1 MTDSIGIVAA
11 SNVAKDDS
19 VLSVMRSRMTMAISA
34 LSGTRDSELDDLRF
48 YAGSPDNQ
56 WQWPNDVLQTR
67 GSSQGPVVSA
77 RPCLTINK
85 LPQHVK
91 QITNEQRMNRPTIK
105 VLPVDDKSDIEMAD
119 VFNGVIRHIEYT
131 SDADV
136 AYDTACENQVTYG
149 EGYLRILTEY
159 CDDTSFDQEIKIG
172 RIRNSFSVYMDPM
185 IQDPAG
191 ADARWCFITDD
202 MTKDEYERAY
212 PKASPISTLTARG
225 IGDSS
230 INQWISETTVRV
242 AEYFYIECEKATL
255 NLYPGN
261 QTALTGTPE
270 DSLLRAMFG
279 KPLRSRQSDR
289 ERVKWC
295 KTNGYEIL
303 EESEW
308 AGSFIPVVRV
318 VGNEFEV
325 DGQLYVSGLVR
336 NAKDAQRM
344 YNYWPLAL
352 DTPVPTPHGWSTIG
366 ELRPGDEVFDECG
379 APVEVVDT
387 TAVFLNEDC
396 YRVTF
401 DDGSSIVASGNHQWR
416 VERRGKRTSAT
427 FEWSPLTVSTRDLV
441 PGDDFIRVTRPLQT
455 SRSVPLDP
463 YFVGVW
469 LGDGDSSGPIITQNK
484 ADADEMI
491 DILVSRGL
499 DAGNLRA
506 SSTACRFSVYGVR
519 SEMVAL
525 NLLGNKHVPD
535 CYLRASIEDR
545 LELLRGLMDTDGSV
559 GANGQCSIST
569 TSPTLRDGICELL
582 RSLGVK
588 FGVVARDGRVINSP
602 NGKTYHGADHWQISF
617 SCRDD
622 LRVFNLTRKIA
633 RTIDRLH
640 HPRRT
645 TRFGIATVERVAS
658 VPVKCI
664 TVASDN
670 HLFLAGEGMVPTHN
684 CSQEAEMLAL
694 APKAPFIGYGGQF
707 EGYEQQWKTAN
718 TQNWPYLEVN
728 PDVTD
733 GQGAVLPL
741 PQRAQPPMAS
751 SGLLQAKAG
760 ASEDIKST
768 TGQYNAS
775 LGMTSNERS
784 GKAILARQRES
795 DVGTYHYAD
804 NLARAVRHIG
814 RQLVDLIPKIYDTA
828 RVARILGEDGEPSTV
843 KMNPDQEEPV
853 KKIMGP
859 GGVVV
864 DKIYNPRVGKYD
876 VRVITGPGYATKR
889 QEALE
894 SMAQLLQGNP
904 QLWQV
909 AGDLFVKNMD
919 WPGAQDL
926 AKRLQ
931 KMLDPK
937 VMADEDNPALVA
949 ANQQMEAMN
958 AEMQQMFKMLQNV
971 QQSMEAKEMHIKQF
985 EAEIKA
991 YQAETQRISAVQ
1003 AGMTPEQIQDIVMG
1017 TIAAAV
1023 DAGDLIASA
1032 PEMRENPQPD
1042 TPRMPQMSEPQGTPS
1057 QTPYEEQQ

>member
-136 AYDTACENQVTYG
+136 AYDTACENQVTCG

-344 YNYWPLAL
+344 YNYW
-352 DTPVPTPHGWSTIG
+352 
-366 ELRPGDEVFDECG
+366 
-379 APVEVVDT
+379 
-387 TAVFLNEDC
+387 
-396 YRVTF
+396 
-401 DDGSSIVASGNHQWR
+401 
-416 VERRGKRTSAT
+416 
-427 FEWSPLTVSTRDLV
+427 
-441 PGDDFIRVTRPLQT
+441 
-455 SRSVPLDP
+455 
-463 YFVGVW
+463 
-469 LGDGDSSGPIITQNK
+469 
-484 ADADEMI
+484 
-491 DILVSRGL
+491 
-499 DAGNLRA
+499 
-506 SSTACRFSVYGVR
+506 
-519 SEMVAL
+519 
-525 NLLGNKHVPD
+525 
-535 CYLRASIEDR
+535 
-545 LELLRGLMDTDGSV
+545 
-559 GANGQCSIST
+559 
-569 TSPTLRDGICELL
+569 
-582 RSLGVK
+582 
-588 FGVVARDGRVINSP
+588 
-602 NGKTYHGADHWQISF
+602 
-617 SCRDD
+617 
-622 LRVFNLTRKIA
+622 
-633 RTIDRLH
+633 
-640 HPRRT
+640 
-645 TRFGIATVERVAS
+645 
-658 VPVKCI
+658 
-664 TVASDN
+664 
-670 HLFLAGEGMVPTHN
+670 

-751 SGLLQAKAG
+751 SGLLQAKTG

-843 KMNPDQEEPV
+843 KINPDQEEPV

-949 ANQQMEAMN
+949 ANQQMDAMN

>member
-344 YNYWPLAL
+344 YNYW
-352 DTPVPTPHGWSTIG
+352 
-366 ELRPGDEVFDECG
+366 
-379 APVEVVDT
+379 
-387 TAVFLNEDC
+387 
-396 YRVTF
+396 
-401 DDGSSIVASGNHQWR
+401 
-416 VERRGKRTSAT
+416 
-427 FEWSPLTVSTRDLV
+427 
-441 PGDDFIRVTRPLQT
+441 
-455 SRSVPLDP
+455 
-463 YFVGVW
+463 
-469 LGDGDSSGPIITQNK
+469 
-484 ADADEMI
+484 
-491 DILVSRGL
+491 
-499 DAGNLRA
+499 
-506 SSTACRFSVYGVR
+506 
-519 SEMVAL
+519 
-525 NLLGNKHVPD
+525 
-535 CYLRASIEDR
+535 
-545 LELLRGLMDTDGSV
+545 
-559 GANGQCSIST
+559 
-569 TSPTLRDGICELL
+569 
-582 RSLGVK
+582 
-588 FGVVARDGRVINSP
+588 
-602 NGKTYHGADHWQISF
+602 
-617 SCRDD
+617 
-622 LRVFNLTRKIA
+622 
-633 RTIDRLH
+633 
-640 HPRRT
+640 
-645 TRFGIATVERVAS
+645 
-658 VPVKCI
+658 
-664 TVASDN
+664 
-670 HLFLAGEGMVPTHN
+670 

-1057 QTPYEEQQ
+1057 QAPYEEQQ

>member
-136 AYDTACENQVTYG
+136 AYDTACENQVTCG

-191 ADARWCFITDD
+191 ADARWCFITED

-225 IGDSS
+225 VGDSS

-344 YNYWPLAL
+344 YNYW
-352 DTPVPTPHGWSTIG
+352 
-366 ELRPGDEVFDECG
+366 
-379 APVEVVDT
+379 
-387 TAVFLNEDC
+387 
-396 YRVTF
+396 
-401 DDGSSIVASGNHQWR
+401 
-416 VERRGKRTSAT
+416 
-427 FEWSPLTVSTRDLV
+427 
-441 PGDDFIRVTRPLQT
+441 
-455 SRSVPLDP
+455 
-463 YFVGVW
+463 
-469 LGDGDSSGPIITQNK
+469 
-484 ADADEMI
+484 
-491 DILVSRGL
+491 
-499 DAGNLRA
+499 
-506 SSTACRFSVYGVR
+506 
-519 SEMVAL
+519 
-525 NLLGNKHVPD
+525 
-535 CYLRASIEDR
+535 
-545 LELLRGLMDTDGSV
+545 
-559 GANGQCSIST
+559 
-569 TSPTLRDGICELL
+569 
-582 RSLGVK
+582 
-588 FGVVARDGRVINSP
+588 
-602 NGKTYHGADHWQISF
+602 
-617 SCRDD
+617 
-622 LRVFNLTRKIA
+622 
-633 RTIDRLH
+633 
-640 HPRRT
+640 
-645 TRFGIATVERVAS
+645 
-658 VPVKCI
+658 
-664 TVASDN
+664 
-670 HLFLAGEGMVPTHN
+670 

>member
-261 QTALTGTPE
+261 HTAFTGTPE

-344 YNYWPLAL
+344 YNYW
-352 DTPVPTPHGWSTIG
+352 
-366 ELRPGDEVFDECG
+366 
-379 APVEVVDT
+379 
-387 TAVFLNEDC
+387 
-396 YRVTF
+396 
-401 DDGSSIVASGNHQWR
+401 
-416 VERRGKRTSAT
+416 
-427 FEWSPLTVSTRDLV
+427 
-441 PGDDFIRVTRPLQT
+441 
-455 SRSVPLDP
+455 
-463 YFVGVW
+463 
-469 LGDGDSSGPIITQNK
+469 
-484 ADADEMI
+484 
-491 DILVSRGL
+491 
-499 DAGNLRA
+499 
-506 SSTACRFSVYGVR
+506 
-519 SEMVAL
+519 
-525 NLLGNKHVPD
+525 
-535 CYLRASIEDR
+535 
-545 LELLRGLMDTDGSV
+545 
-559 GANGQCSIST
+559 
-569 TSPTLRDGICELL
+569 
-582 RSLGVK
+582 
-588 FGVVARDGRVINSP
+588 
-602 NGKTYHGADHWQISF
+602 
-617 SCRDD
+617 
-622 LRVFNLTRKIA
+622 
-633 RTIDRLH
+633 
-640 HPRRT
+640 
-645 TRFGIATVERVAS
+645 
-658 VPVKCI
+658 
-664 TVASDN
+664 
-670 HLFLAGEGMVPTHN
+670 

-741 PQRAQPPMAS
+741 PQRAQPPVAS

-1023 DAGDLIASA
+1023 DAGDLSA
-1032 PEMRENPQPD
+1032 GAPQMQENPQPD
-1042 TPRMPQMSEPQGTPS
+1042 ILRMPQMPEQQGTPS
-1057 QTPYEEQQ
+1057 QIPYEEQQ

>member
-344 YNYWPLAL
+344 YNYW
-352 DTPVPTPHGWSTIG
+352 
-366 ELRPGDEVFDECG
+366 
-379 APVEVVDT
+379 
-387 TAVFLNEDC
+387 
-396 YRVTF
+396 
-401 DDGSSIVASGNHQWR
+401 
-416 VERRGKRTSAT
+416 
-427 FEWSPLTVSTRDLV
+427 
-441 PGDDFIRVTRPLQT
+441 
-455 SRSVPLDP
+455 
-463 YFVGVW
+463 
-469 LGDGDSSGPIITQNK
+469 
-484 ADADEMI
+484 
-491 DILVSRGL
+491 
-499 DAGNLRA
+499 
-506 SSTACRFSVYGVR
+506 
-519 SEMVAL
+519 
-525 NLLGNKHVPD
+525 
-535 CYLRASIEDR
+535 
-545 LELLRGLMDTDGSV
+545 
-559 GANGQCSIST
+559 
-569 TSPTLRDGICELL
+569 
-582 RSLGVK
+582 
-588 FGVVARDGRVINSP
+588 
-602 NGKTYHGADHWQISF
+602 
-617 SCRDD
+617 
-622 LRVFNLTRKIA
+622 
-633 RTIDRLH
+633 
-640 HPRRT
+640 
-645 TRFGIATVERVAS
+645 
-658 VPVKCI
+658 
-664 TVASDN
+664 
-670 HLFLAGEGMVPTHN
+670 

>member
-191 ADARWCFITDD
+191 ADARWCFITED

-279 KPLRSRQSDR
+279 KPLRSRQLDR

-344 YNYWPLAL
+344 YNYW
-352 DTPVPTPHGWSTIG
+352 
-366 ELRPGDEVFDECG
+366 
-379 APVEVVDT
+379 
-387 TAVFLNEDC
+387 
-396 YRVTF
+396 
-401 DDGSSIVASGNHQWR
+401 
-416 VERRGKRTSAT
+416 
-427 FEWSPLTVSTRDLV
+427 
-441 PGDDFIRVTRPLQT
+441 
-455 SRSVPLDP
+455 
-463 YFVGVW
+463 
-469 LGDGDSSGPIITQNK
+469 
-484 ADADEMI
+484 
-491 DILVSRGL
+491 
-499 DAGNLRA
+499 
-506 SSTACRFSVYGVR
+506 
-519 SEMVAL
+519 
-525 NLLGNKHVPD
+525 
-535 CYLRASIEDR
+535 
-545 LELLRGLMDTDGSV
+545 
-559 GANGQCSIST
+559 
-569 TSPTLRDGICELL
+569 
-582 RSLGVK
+582 
-588 FGVVARDGRVINSP
+588 
-602 NGKTYHGADHWQISF
+602 
-617 SCRDD
+617 
-622 LRVFNLTRKIA
+622 
-633 RTIDRLH
+633 
-640 HPRRT
+640 
-645 TRFGIATVERVAS
+645 
-658 VPVKCI
+658 
-664 TVASDN
+664 
-670 HLFLAGEGMVPTHN
+670 

-784 GKAILARQRES
+784 GKAIIARQRES

-1042 TPRMPQMSEPQGTPS
+1042 TPRMPQMPEQQGTPS
-1057 QTPYEEQQ
+1057 QIPYEEQQ